1 MSLYGRFQAELYN
14 RKIIENEFGFILY
27 SKFDDN
33 SVYAHALYVLPEER
47 SKGKGRQL
55 ERLLIERE
63 KPSVIFSYIDLTTN
77 NPSLSVKAHL
87 AVGYEIF
94 CANETAITMKKE
106 ISYE

>member
-1 MSLYGRFQAELYN
+1 MSLYGRFQAELYG

-33 SVYAHALYVLPEER
+33 SVYAHSLYVLPERRHE
-47 SKGKGRQL
+47 GKGREL
-55 ERLLIERE
+55 EEALIERE

-77 NPSLSVKAHL
+77 NPTLSVKAHL

-94 CANETAITMKKE
+94 SANESAITMRKE
-106 ISYE
+106 LSYE